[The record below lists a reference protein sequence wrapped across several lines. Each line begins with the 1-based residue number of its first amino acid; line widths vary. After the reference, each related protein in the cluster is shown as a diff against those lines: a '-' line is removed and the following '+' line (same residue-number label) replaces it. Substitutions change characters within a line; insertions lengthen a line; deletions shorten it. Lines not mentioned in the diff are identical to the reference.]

1 MNQEGK
7 RAVFGRRTVRFYLAV
22 LAVLALQGCASKLP
36 ERGTPEWRKRLGAGE
51 ALIETTVVPGTALK
65 LGSATGLVDAPI
77 ETAWELFADANQW
90 SQFLWKM
97 KESREMKPQG
107 ESRMM
112 EVVIEPP
119 GEAQMVGFND
129 IRFKAEISETVNLES
144 GIWRADYNALEGNIR
159 RVYGSWQ
166 LERYGPKQTLVTF
179 SSFNDFGYPS
189 ILDAAVNLYTER
201 YLTHWSHDIRDRLK
215 DSAVRLD
222 LEQRAA
228 IRAGRDP
235 SKVAPMIRGLD
246 DFVR

>member
-1 MNQEGK
+1 MGAAL
-7 RAVFGRRTVRFYLAV
+7 RGFHLAA
-22 LAVLALQGCASKLP
+22 LAALALHGCASKLP
-36 ERGTPEWRKRLGAGE
+36 ERGSPEWGKRLNSGE
-51 ALIETTVVPGTALK
+51 AIIETTNVPGTALK

-77 ETAWELFADANQW
+77 ETTWELFTDADQW

-97 KESREMKPQG
+97 KESRELKASG
-107 ESRMM
+107 GGTRLM

-119 GEAQMVGFND
+119 DEARLVGFED
-129 IRFKAEISETVNLES
+129 IHFKAEISETVNLDG
-144 GIWRADYNALEGNIR
+144 GIRRADYNALEGNIR

-201 YLTHWSHDIRDRLK
+201 YLAHWSRDIRDRLK

-222 LEQRAA
+222 LERRAA

-235 SKVAPMIRGLD
+235 SRSAPVIHGLD